1 MEGEFCGVDHTCC
14 RDPVEVEGCGGGES
28 TTGQW
33 SRLEYVE
40 TVGVNGVLGGEFT
53 VGAATQKKP
62 GGDSTVGAGMQENM
76 VVLAGG
82 DSIAGPGPLVNPNTS
97 GGGEMQGGAVMGVM
111 GGRLR
116 GGDWDAS
123 MGGGGAV
130 VKPDIVV
137 GEWSTAMAVSCPPS
151 VVEVFSEAGVMSVE
165 GKTGL
170 KVKES
175 KTYSASLDFVR
186 RIEQTFFPQTDS

>member
-1 MEGEFCGVDHTCC
+1 MEGEFCGVDHTCR

-33 SRLEYVE
+33 SWLEYVE
-40 TVGVNGVLGGEFT
+40 IVGVNGVLGSEFT
-53 VGAATQKKP
+53 VGATTQKKP

-97 GGGEMQGGAVMGVM
+97 SGGEMQGGAVMGVM

-116 GGDWDAS
+116 GGGWDAS
-123 MGGGGAV
+123 TGSGGAV

-137 GEWSTAMAVSCPPS
+137 GEWSTAMVVLCSLS
-151 VVEVFSEAGVMSVE
+151 VVEVFLEAGVMSVE
-165 GKTGL
+165 GKTRL

-175 KTYSASLDFVR
+175 KTYSISLGFVR